1 MVTARPPYRPTFAV
15 LMIAVGSFALLQSLV
30 VPVLS
35 QLQRELD
42 TSQTNATWVLT
53 AYLLSAS
60 VCTPLLGRLGD
71 VLGKKRMLVLTLTA
85 LSVGSLMAALSPTIE
100 WLIVARIVQGAGGGV
115 LPLSFGIIRDQF
127 PRDRMNSGL
136 SIVASL
142 AAVGFGIGIVAAG
155 PIVDGLSYHWL
166 FWLPMITTALAA
178 LGAATLVPE
187 TPVRTAARIPLL
199 PPILLAAW
207 LVSLLLGLCQ
217 GNDRGWGSAPVLGLF
232 AGAIGLGTAWI
243 ILETRVPVPLVD
255 MRMMRRRGVW
265 TANVVAGFVGFGVY
279 ASFGFLPQFLQTP
292 SEAGYGFG
300 ATITESGHLLLPSAV
315 ASFLVG
321 FTTARLVKALGARV
335 VVMSGTLASA
345 AAFASIALWHDETW
359 QLFAA
364 TSFQGVGSG
373 LVFSSL
379 AGVVIAAVP
388 PEQTG
393 VASGMNANIR
403 TIGGSV
409 GSAVMAGLVTAR
421 LGPTAVPVERGYVI
435 GFSVLAAG
443 MVLAAAAAAFM
454 PNIHEQPTHDGLEDA
469 QNASLAMMPGGPA
482 LTDGDRDGAAGPRPR
497 HPDIDDVTGG
507 LPGELVLDPTQRYE
521 PIPSIRTRRSTYET
535 PYASKAALHRHPR
548 RTR

>member
-1 MVTARPPYRPTFAV
+1 
-15 LMIAVGSFALLQSLV
+15 
-30 VPVLS
+30 
-35 QLQRELD
+35 
-42 TSQTNATWVLT
+42 
-53 AYLLSAS
+53 
-60 VCTPLLGRLGD
+60 
-71 VLGKKRMLVLTLTA
+71 
-85 LSVGSLMAALSPTIE
+85 
-100 WLIVARIVQGAGGGV
+100 
-115 LPLSFGIIRDQF
+115 
-127 PRDRMNSGL
+127 MNSGL

-142 AAVGFGIGIVAAG
+142 AAVGFGIGSWRPGRSWNV
-155 PIVDGLSYHWL
+155 LSYQWL

-187 TPVRTAARIPLL
+187 SPVRTAARVPLL
-199 PPILLAAW
+199 PATLLAAW
-207 LVSLLLGLCQ
+207 LVSLLVGLCQ
-217 GNDRGWGSAPVLGLF
+217 GNDWGWGSARVLGLF
-232 AGAIGLGTAWI
+232 AGALVLGAAWI
-243 ILETRVPVPLVD
+243 VLETRVPVPLID

-292 SEAGYGFG
+292 PEAGYGFS

-315 ASFLVG
+315 ASFLMG
-321 FTTARLVKALGARV
+321 FMTARLVKALGTRV

-379 AGVVIAAVP
+379 AGAVIAAVP

-409 GSAVMAGLVTAR
+409 GSAVMAGVVTAR
-421 LGPTAVPVERGYVI
+421 LGPTAVPVESGYVI

-454 PNIHEQPTHDGLEDA
+454 PNIHDQPTHDALEDA

-482 LTDGDRDGAAGPRPR
+482 LTDRDRDGAAGPRAR
-497 HPDIDDVTGG
+497 HLG
-507 LPGELVLDPTQRYE
+507 Q
-521 PIPSIRTRRSTYET
+521 
-535 PYASKAALHRHPR
+535 
-548 RTR
+548 